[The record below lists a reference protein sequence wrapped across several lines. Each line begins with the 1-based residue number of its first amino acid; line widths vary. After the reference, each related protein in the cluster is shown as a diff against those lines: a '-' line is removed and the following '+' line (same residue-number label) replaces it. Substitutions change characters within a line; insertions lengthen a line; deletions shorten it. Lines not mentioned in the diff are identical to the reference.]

1 MSKDDDIWVFL
12 SHSNKDYEKV
22 IKVRNLLEQYSFR
35 PLMFFLKCLDDEE
48 EVDDLIKR
56 EIDSRGRFILCDS
69 QNAQSS
75 KWVQRETEYIKSKR
89 RIYEVI
95 NIECPEEELVSEI
108 VEFKKNSSVYVSHS
122 LEDSSIYSQFTEL
135 LDVNWD
141 FRINQ
146 YDIFI
151 SYCESDAGIAQSLIK
166 ILQEEAK
173 KKIDQALDDG
183 YVIFM
188 LTKNYMKSELCLT
201 ELEYT
206 FEKIAEHEHNVIV
219 LKYGISDSEISSI
232 VPKYNKS
239 HALSFSVTNGK
250 LSIDMT
256 ELYFKFMGDKIIK
269 RAKGGDE
276 IAQKWAEEYNQS
288 ISKDDNAP
296 DRIGCSKDEL

>member
-206 FEKIAEHEHNVIV
+206 FEKNI
-219 LKYGISDSEISSI
+219 L
-232 VPKYNKS
+232 
-239 HALSFSVTNGK
+239 L
-250 LSIDMT
+250 
-256 ELYFKFMGDKIIK
+256 
-269 RAKGGDE
+269 
-276 IAQKWAEEYNQS
+276 
-288 ISKDDNAP
+288 
-296 DRIGCSKDEL
+296 

>member
-35 PLMFFLKCLDDEE
+35 PLMFFLKCLDEE

-69 QNAQSS
+69 LNAQSS
-75 KWVQRETEYIKSKR
+75 KWVQHEVEYIKSKR

-95 NIECPEEELVSEI
+95 NIERSEEELVSEI
-108 VEFKKNSSVYVSHS
+108 VEFKKNSCVYVSHS
-122 LEDSSIYSQFTEL
+122 LEDSSIYRQLTEL

-141 FRINQ
+141 FKINQ
-146 YDIFI
+146 YDVFI
-151 SYCESDAGIAQSLIK
+151 SYCERDVDVAQSLIK
-166 ILQEEAK
+166 ILQEETK

-188 LTKNYMKSELCLT
+188 LTKNYMKSEPCMT

-206 FEKIAEHEHNVIV
+206 FEKIAKHEHNVIV
-219 LKYGISDSEISSI
+219 LKYGVSDGEISSI

-239 HALSFSVTNGK
+239 HTLSFSVINGK

-269 RAKGGDE
+269 RAKAGDE
-276 IAQKWAEEYNQS
+276 IAQKWEKEYNQS
-288 ISKDDNAP
+288 ISKAKNAS
-296 DRIGCSKDEL
+296 DRIDWSNDE

>member
-95 NIECPEEELVSEI
+95 NIECPEEELLSEI

-166 ILQEEAK
+166 ILQEETK
-173 KKIDQALDDG
+173 K
-183 YVIFM
+183 
-188 LTKNYMKSELCLT
+188 
-201 ELEYT
+201 
-206 FEKIAEHEHNVIV
+206 
-219 LKYGISDSEISSI
+219 
-232 VPKYNKS
+232 
-239 HALSFSVTNGK
+239 
-250 LSIDMT
+250 
-256 ELYFKFMGDKIIK
+256 
-269 RAKGGDE
+269 
-276 IAQKWAEEYNQS
+276 
-288 ISKDDNAP
+288 
-296 DRIGCSKDEL
+296 